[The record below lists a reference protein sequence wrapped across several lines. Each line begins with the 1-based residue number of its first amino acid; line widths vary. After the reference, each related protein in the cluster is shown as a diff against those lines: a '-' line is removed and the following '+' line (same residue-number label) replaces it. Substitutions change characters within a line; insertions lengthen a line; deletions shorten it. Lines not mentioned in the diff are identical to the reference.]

1 MKHRGLPRSPTCIPG
16 LDTLL
21 GGGVLTGG
29 IYIIQ
34 GAPGAGKTILANQ
47 ICFGAAAT
55 GGRALYVTLLAE
67 SHARMIGH
75 LGAFSFFDPNRV
87 PDQVTY
93 LSGFKTLE
101 EDGLKGLVD
110 MLRREI
116 RSRQATTLVLDGLVS
131 AEETAT
137 SPREL
142 KKFIH
147 ELQTQAGLTD
157 CTMFLLTSAYT
168 GQRMVSAEHTMVDG
182 LFELQNRSY
191 GRWSD
196 RELQVHKFRGGPM
209 IGGVHSYVINDHG
222 VQVYPRIE
230 ALYAKPTYLDDADGP
245 RIDTGVGL
253 LNDMM
258 GGGPSRHSMTLLL
271 GPAGIGKSTVG
282 LQFLG
287 GGGKSEPGL
296 YFSFNESPRSIAVKA
311 KGLKLPVVDL
321 IESGHV
327 GVLWN
332 PVTEGVVDAVCDSL
346 LDIVRKRGVRRL
358 FIDGIDGFA
367 KLASEQ
373 GRVGPLLT
381 ALSNELRSRS
391 VSTFSTAE
399 MDLAGIVPGQPL
411 AGLSVRDMS
420 PVADNIVLMR
430 FVGTR
435 SQLHRLIAVLKVR
448 ESKTSLQ
455 FRRYRIEEGGLIIE
469 SDATAAERLLGGF
482 SSMSDGA
489 QALSPAAAA
498 PDQLG
503 RGD

>member
-1 MKHRGLPRSPTCIPG
+1 MRDRGLPRSPTGIVG

-47 ICFGAAAT
+47 ICFGAAAA

-67 SHARMIGH
+67 SHSRMIGH
-75 LGAFSFFDPNRV
+75 LGAFSFFETSRV

-101 EDGLKGLVD
+101 DEGLKGLVD

-116 RSRQATTLVLDGLVS
+116 RSRKANTLVLDGLVS

-168 GQRMVSAEHTMVDG
+168 SQRMVSAEHTMVDG
-182 LFELQNRSY
+182 LIELQSRSY
-191 GRWSD
+191 GRRSD

-222 VQVYPRIE
+222 VQVYPRTE
-230 ALYAKPTYLDDADGP
+230 ALYAQPTYLDDADGP
-245 RIDTGVGL
+245 QVDTGVGL

-287 GGGKSEPGL
+287 GGNTEPGL

-311 KGLKLPVVDL
+311 RGLKLPVARLMD
-321 IESGHV
+321 SGQV
-327 GVLWN
+327 SVLWN
-332 PVTEGVVDAVCDSL
+332 PVTEGVVDAVCDRL
-346 LDIVRKRGVRRL
+346 LDIIQKRGVRRL

-367 KLASEQ
+367 KLASEP

-391 VSTFSTAE
+391 VTTFSTAE

-455 FRRYRIEEGGLIIE
+455 FRRYQIEEGGLIIE